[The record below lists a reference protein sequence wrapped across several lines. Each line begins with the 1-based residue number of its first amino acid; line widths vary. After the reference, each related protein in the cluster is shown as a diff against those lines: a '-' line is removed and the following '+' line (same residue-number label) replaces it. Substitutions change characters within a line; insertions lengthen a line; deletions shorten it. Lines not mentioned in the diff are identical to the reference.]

1 MLLLLYIVLWE
12 YGPYESNNLVPYFI
26 NINYNVYAH
35 TRALHS
41 YSVPGIVDI
50 VISTAVAFEMSGL
63 KVNDAA
69 SVQCHSNIN

>member
-1 MLLLLYIVLWE
+1 MCMH
-12 YGPYESNNLVPYFI
+12 
-26 NINYNVYAH
+26 AH
-35 TRALHS
+35 RIALHS

-63 KVNDAA
+63 KVDDAA